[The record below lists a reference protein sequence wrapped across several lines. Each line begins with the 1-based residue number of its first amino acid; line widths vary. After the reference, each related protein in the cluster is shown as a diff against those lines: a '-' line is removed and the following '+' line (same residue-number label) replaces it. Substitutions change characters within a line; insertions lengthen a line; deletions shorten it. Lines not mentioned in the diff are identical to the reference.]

1 MKLFEFDPPLD
12 EAPMNPKAFAQ
23 AVEAGQ
29 DKGVLVGFEFE
40 VGIPHEVFAKASS
53 QEEEKTPNRIQD
65 IVYESDV
72 LENLSFRDCSVTQ
85 WDEVFKF
92 KVAPPTGVKSMTEAY
107 TAFRDSQLTKSR
119 ELFNAIPERLRAKY
133 RDEMVKDAKE
143 WAKRN
148 YGHLDKDDPERRAM
162 LQLHFAKLLG
172 HRIYMVSNPNSKT
185 EAAGREL
192 RQAGELDWAELLKF
206 VFNVD
211 RAFEVERNFNDYFTY
226 DVDQAWDTLRL
237 DDIEDDDD
245 YDDDEDGDYESAAT
259 ALQPIVSQTMGA
271 KVNVFHSYHQSAK
284 NLTDWYIEP
293 DGSLD
298 ANEDLDA
305 TAEIVSPPLPA
316 AQAVDALK
324 RFYAMAGQLNLYTN
338 ESTGLHINVSIPDKL
353 DVLKLAVF
361 LGDQHVLKQF
371 GRQDS
376 SYAVSAEKSIA
387 HQTAGNPD
395 IIDVKT
401 KKKPGVLGQPKTKS
415 TINVKALQQIAQDA
429 TKAHVASISNNGKY
443 ISFRHAGGNYLQD
456 YTSIFNVVG
465 RFIRAMIIAA
475 DPNAYA
481 QEYQTKLAK
490 LAGTSRTPASQGT
503 PALVSYVRTNG
514 LPVIKIDVMRF
525 NNTRSALNLA
535 KDAMQGMVISD
546 SLNNQNVSV
555 LPGGEA
561 ARQAIATKI
570 QNPRRKETVEK
581 APVQN
586 FFSLTIV
593 PSDVNTMK
601 KFLNLDLGGGVAA
614 IDNYN
619 GYTDTGYA
627 IYSKAVLPI
636 TDPVSKTYLKTM
648 LTQHYSKKLKK

>member
-40 VGIPHEVFAKASS
+40 VGIPHAVFSKSTT
-53 QEEEKTPNRIQD
+53 EEEKTPNRIQD
-65 IVYESDV
+65 IVNESDV
-72 LENLSFRDCSVTQ
+72 LENLSFRECSVTD
-85 WDEVFKF
+85 WDETFKF
-92 KVAPPTGVKSMTEAY
+92 KVDPPTGFKSMTEAY
-107 TAFRDSQLTKSR
+107 AAFRDHQLTKSR
-119 ELFNAIPERLRAKY
+119 ELFNAIPEKLRAQF

-148 YGHLDKDDPERRAM
+148 YGHLDKNDPARRDEM
-162 LQLHFAKLLG
+162 QLRFAYGLG
-172 HRIYMVSNPNSKT
+172 YRIYLVSGGGTKA
-185 EAAGREL
+185 EAAGMAL
-192 RQAGELDWAELLKF
+192 RQAGTLDWAELLKF
-206 VFNVD
+206 VYNVQ

-237 DDIEDDDD
+237 DDIEDDD
-245 YDDDEDGDYESAAT
+245 YDDEAGDYESAAN
-259 ALQPIVSQTMGA
+259 ALQPIVAQTMGA
-271 KVNVFHSYHQSAK
+271 KVNVYHSYHQATK

-293 DGSLD
+293 DGSLEAD
-298 ANEDLDA
+298 DDEDA

-376 SYAVSAEKSIA
+376 DYARSSEKTIA
-387 HQTAGNPD
+387 SKTARD
-395 IIDVKT
+395 SSVIDVKT
-401 KKKPGVLGQPKTKS
+401 KKKPGVLGQPKTQSK
-415 TINVKALQQIAQDA
+415 INIKALQQIAQDA
-429 TKAHVASISNNGKY
+429 TSAHTASISNNGKY

-490 LAGTSRTPASQGT
+490 LAGTSQTSAGQEA
-503 PALVSYVRTNG
+503 PALINYIRTNG
-514 LPVIKIDVMRF
+514 LPVIKIDVMRL

-535 KDAMQGMVISD
+535 KDAIPYIMTNYD
-546 SLNNQNVSV
+546 TLNNQNV
-555 LPGGEA
+555 LAQPGGEA
-561 ARQAIATKI
+561 AKQAIATRM
-570 QNPRRKETVEK
+570 QNPKRKEKVEQ

-593 PSDVNTMK
+593 PYDVNTIQR
-601 KFLNLDLGGGVAA
+601 FVNLNLGGGVKA
-614 IDNYN
+614 IDNHN
-619 GYTDTGYA
+619 GYQDTGYA
-627 IYSKAVLPI
+627 VYSKAVLPI
-636 TDPVSKTYLKTM
+636 TDPIAKSFLKTM
-648 LTQHYSKKLKK
+648 LTQHYGKKLKKK

>member
-1 MKLFEFDPPLD
+1 MQL
-12 EAPMNPKAFAQ
+12 
-23 AVEAGQ
+23 
-29 DKGVLVGFEFE
+29 
-40 VGIPHEVFAKASS
+40 
-53 QEEEKTPNRIQD
+53 EE
-65 IVYESDV
+65 Y
-72 LENLSFRDCSVTQ
+72 
-85 WDEVFKF
+85 
-92 KVAPPTGVKSMTEAY
+92 
-107 TAFRDSQLTKSR
+107 
-119 ELFNAIPERLRAKY
+119 
-133 RDEMVKDAKE
+133 
-143 WAKRN
+143 
-148 YGHLDKDDPERRAM
+148 
-162 LQLHFAKLLG
+162 
-172 HRIYMVSNPNSKT
+172 
-185 EAAGREL
+185 
-192 RQAGELDWAELLKF
+192 
-206 VFNVD
+206 
-211 RAFEVERNFNDYFTY
+211 
-226 DVDQAWDTLRL
+226 
-237 DDIEDDDD
+237 EDDD
-245 YDDDEDGDYESAAT
+245 YGEDPDYEEAA
-259 ALQPIVSQTMGA
+259 AFLKPVVEQTMGA
-271 KVNVFHSYHQSAK
+271 PVHIFQDYHQRRK

-293 DGSLD
+293 DGSLS
-298 ANEDLDA
+298 ANDDGDA

-376 SYAVSAEKSIA
+376 NYAVSAEKSIA
-387 HQTAGNPD
+387 HYTAGNPD
-395 IIDVKT
+395 VIDVKT
-401 KKKPGVLGQPKTKS
+401 KKKPGVLGQPKTQN

-475 DPNAYA
+475 DPTAYA
-481 QEYQTKLAK
+481 REYQTKLAK
-490 LAGTSRTPASQGT
+490 LAGTSQTPASQGT

-535 KDAMQGMVISD
+535 KDAMQGKVRSD
-546 SLNNQNVSV
+546 SLNNQNVSAV
-555 LPGGEA
+555 PGGEA
-561 ARQAIATKI
+561 ARQAIASKM

-601 KFLNLDLGGGVAA
+601 KFLNLELGGGVTA
-614 IDNYN
+614 IDQYA

-636 TDPVSKTYLKTM
+636 TDPVSKSFLKTM
-648 LTQHYSKKLKK
+648 LAQHYSKKLKKTNKSMKEEITAPWVKPDRSIQDLEAEIADVEKQITHITPVDQEVDIGNGDKAIMNISPRDLEKRQQGINPNPDIQRMPWTGKSGSTIQMMPGYDIRRGLKT

>member
-53 QEEEKTPNRIQD
+53 KEEEKTPNRIQD
-65 IVYESDV
+65 IVNESDV
-72 LENLSFRDCSVTQ
+72 LENLSFRECSVAQ
-85 WDEVFKF
+85 WDETFKF
-92 KVAPPTGVKSMTEAY
+92 KVDPPTGFKSMTEAY

-119 ELFNAIPERLRAKY
+119 ELFNAIPEKLRAKY
-133 RDEMVKDAKE
+133 RDEMVNDAKE
-143 WAKRN
+143 WTKRN
-148 YGHLDKDDPERRAM
+148 YGHLDKNDPNRQAE
-162 LQLHFAKLLG
+162 LQLYFAQLLG
-172 HRIYMVSNPNSKT
+172 NRIYLISGGGTKA
-185 EAAGREL
+185 EAAGMAL
-192 RQAGELDWAELLKF
+192 RRSGTVDWAELLKF

-237 DDIEDDDD
+237 DDVEDDDD
-245 YDDDEDGDYESAAT
+245 YYDEDGDYESAAA

-298 ANEDLDA
+298 ADNDEDA

-338 ESTGLHINVSIPDKL
+338 ESTGLHINVSIPNKL

-475 DPNAYA
+475 DPTAYA
-481 QEYQTKLAK
+481 REYQTKLAK
-490 LAGTSRTPASQGT
+490 LAGTSQTTASQGT

-535 KDAMQGMVISD
+535 KDAMQGKVRSD
-546 SLNNQNVSV
+546 SLNNQNVSAV
-555 LPGGEA
+555 PGGEA
-561 ARQAIATKI
+561 ARQAIASKM

-593 PSDVNTMK
+593 PSDVSTMK
-601 KFLNLDLGGGVAA
+601 KFLNLELGGGVTA
-614 IDNYN
+614 IDQYA

-627 IYSKAVLPI
+627 IYSKSVLPI
-636 TDPVSKTYLKTM
+636 TDPISKSFLKTM
-648 LTQHYSKKLKK
+648 LAQHYSKKLKK